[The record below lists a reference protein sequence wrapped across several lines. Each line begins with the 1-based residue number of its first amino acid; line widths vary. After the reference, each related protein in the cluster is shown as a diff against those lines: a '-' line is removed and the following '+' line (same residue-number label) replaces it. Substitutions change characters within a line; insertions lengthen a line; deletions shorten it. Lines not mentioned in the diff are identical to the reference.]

1 MEKEVVGSVVCE
13 KAAIDKTDRANVHW
27 DRAKAWSDYL
37 GYHARAFFFLTLG
50 FICLAQMQGEV
61 RLASDGPDTV
71 LLLQVAAFLSFSYA
85 AIMFVFVIG
94 VTHHF
99 LNVRTPDH
107 WLVSPLIGAA
117 GVIYSAMVGS
127 MFWAIGRMA
136 AIRLSDLLDIG
147 IAQ

>member
-1 MEKEVVGSVVCE
+1 MKEEMVGPVVSE
-13 KAAIDKTDRANVHW
+13 NAANDKIGRASAHW

-61 RLASDGPDTV
+61 RLVDDSPDTM

-94 VTHHF
+94 ATHHF
-99 LNVRTPDH
+99 LNVRTPGH
-107 WLVSPLIGAA
+107 WFVSSLIGAA
-117 GVIYSAMVGS
+117 GITYSAMVGS